1 MAIKTEKVFRQQERG
16 VLRLLEDK
24 AELTFSSSGG

>member
-1 MAIKTEKVFRQQERG
+1 MVIKTDRKKSG

-24 AELTFSSSGG
+24 AESAFSLARG